1 MYCRLT
7 RKIEDMAGSNRFA
20 ALMDT
25 EDEEDGEEQEEQ
37 EGGVIY
43 ALTVGKEP
51 LVHGHDVVHT
61 VSGCGDIMS
70 ATVNSTSTSLPAL
83 NTIAFFGR
91 CFQCHYMSHS
101 QKYCPL
107 RQCKTCKQW
116 GHSETV
122 CRGRRVPQNSSG
134 RRDFLQ
140 GWEAA
145 ASPTGLRGLLLT
157 QLDKEE

>member
-1 MYCRLT
+1 
-7 RKIEDMAGSNRFA
+7 MAGSNRFA

-25 EDEEDGEEQEEQ
+25 EEEEEEERA
-37 EGGVIY
+37 EVEAGAGGVIY
-43 ALTVGKEP
+43 ALTLGSEP
-51 LVHGHDVVHT
+51 LVHAHEVVQT
-61 VSGCGDIMS
+61 VSGCGDLVS
-70 ATVNSTSTSLPAL
+70 ATVNSTSTTLPAL
-83 NTIAFFGR
+83 NSISFFGR

-122 CRGRRVPQNSSG
+122 CRGRRAPQNSSG

-140 GWEAA
+140 GWEP
-145 ASPTGLRGLLLT
+145 ASSGLRGLLLT
-157 QLDKEE
+157 QLESEE